1 MGSSKRKTRTD
12 YWNDPDA
19 PRATRRRTSASVFV
33 QDGEGRLLLMCRADN
48 GLWTMPSGGVKTG
61 ETVAE
66 AGVRE
71 CAEETGILVEVT
83 GLLGVFSD
91 PGHVVAMA
99 RGGKVTEV
107 RQPINICLRAR
118 PRGGE
123 LRPAPDEAR
132 DARWVGPADLD
143 GYPIPPAVR
152 ARLRHGLD
160 GGPPIIA

>member
-1 MGSSKRKTRTD
+1 MTPRGRKTRTD
-12 YWNDPDA
+12 HWNDPDA

-33 QDGEGRLLLMCRADN
+33 LDDQRRLLLMCRADS

-66 AGVRE
+66 AGARE
-71 CAEETGILVEVT
+71 CEEETGILVGVT

-91 PGHVVAMA
+91 PAHVVVIT
-99 RGGKVTEV
+99 RDGKVTDV

-118 PRGGE
+118 PLGGV
-123 LRPAPDEAR
+123 LRPAPEEAR
-132 DARWVGPADLD
+132 DARWVAPADLD
-143 GYPIPPAVR
+143 GYPIAPALR
-152 ARLRHGLD
+152 ARIRHGFD